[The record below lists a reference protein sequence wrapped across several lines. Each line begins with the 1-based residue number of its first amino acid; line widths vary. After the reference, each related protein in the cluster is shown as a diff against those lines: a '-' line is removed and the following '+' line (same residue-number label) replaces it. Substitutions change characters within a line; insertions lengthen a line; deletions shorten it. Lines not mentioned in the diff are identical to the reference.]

1 MTSRPHNP
9 KDSSDGDVAT
19 LVRPK
24 VKRPSQ
30 YQVLLLN
37 DDYTP
42 MDFVVYVLISLYHK
56 SMEEAVELM
65 LQVHHNGRAVCGV
78 YPFEIAETKV
88 TQTMNL
94 ARAEEYPLRCTL
106 EKKP

>member
-1 MTSRPHNP
+1 M
-9 KDSSDGDVAT
+9 

-24 VKRPSQ
+24 TKPPGQ

-42 MDFVVYVLISLYHK
+42 MDFVVYVLISLFHK
-56 SMEEAVELM
+56 SDEDAVELM
-65 LQVHHNGRAVCGV
+65 LQVHHQGRAVCGV

-88 TQTMNL
+88 AQATKM
-94 ARAEEYPLRCTL
+94 ARAEEYPLRCLL
-106 EKKP
+106 EKKS